1 MAALQ
6 DPRPTAQ
13 RAVQSKT
20 LGAVALVLAII
31 TALFALIM
39 LGSAAA
45 LYATIFRAT
54 SISTG
59 EGPSLTAA
67 QEEVSSLVM
76 NLKSAAILGSLLLG
90 LTSFPLG
97 FAAVG
102 LSKGRALGIA
112 ALTVLAIATAGSLVL
127 LLEAFPID
135 PCLSRITCGG

>member
-6 DPRPTAQ
+6 DPRPAA
-13 RAVQSKT
+13 RKAVPSKT
-20 LGAVALVLAII
+20 LGAVALGLAIV

-45 LYATIFRAT
+45 HYATIYRAT
-54 SISTG
+54 SISAG

-67 QEEVSSLVM
+67 QEHVSSLVV

-90 LTSFPLG
+90 LISFPFG

-102 LSKGRALGIA
+102 LKRGRALGIA
-112 ALTVLAIATAGSLVL
+112 ALTVLAIATTVSLLL

>member
-6 DPRPTAQ
+6 DPRPTAR

-20 LGAVALVLAII
+20 LGAVALGLAIV

-45 LYATIFRAT
+45 LYATIYRAT
-54 SISTG
+54 SISAG

-67 QEEVSSLVM
+67 QEEVSSLVV

-90 LTSFPLG
+90 LISFPLG
-97 FAAVG
+97 FVAVG
-102 LSKGRALGIA
+102 LDRGRALGIA
-112 ALTVLAIATAGSLVL
+112 ALTVLAIATSGSLL
-127 LLEAFPID
+127 LLLAAFPID